1 MRPAA
6 HQLPSPG
13 TWCSYKT
20 QDGSRCLLMK
30 WAPSAVPP
38 PPSIWP
44 LPSLPDVIGRWTHQ
58 GPGSWRAHPT
68 PALTVSADLVKI
80 LSP

>member
-1 MRPAA
+1 MHMCPAT

-44 LPSLPDVIGRWTHQ
+44 LPSLPDVIGRW
-58 GPGSWRAHPT
+58 AHTRGLALGEHT
-68 PALTVSADLVKI
+68 PPQLSRFLLTL
-80 LSP
+80 